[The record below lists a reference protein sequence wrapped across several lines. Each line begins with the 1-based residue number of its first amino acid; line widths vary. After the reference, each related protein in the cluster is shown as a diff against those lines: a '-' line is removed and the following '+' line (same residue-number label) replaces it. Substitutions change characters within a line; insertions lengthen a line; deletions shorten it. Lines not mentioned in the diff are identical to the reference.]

1 MIKENEYGDNQLLG
15 RRAEVEE
22 NLKSLQDGESMPNKD
37 TRIENVYIPYKQNF
51 PYSVICR
58 GAPDHPD

>member
-1 MIKENEYGDNQLLG
+1 MIKENEDGEIRLLG

-22 NLKSLQDGESMPNKD
+22 NLKSLQDGESMPKND
-37 TRIENVYIPYKQNF
+37 TRVENVYIPNKQNF

>member
-1 MIKENEYGDNQLLG
+1 MIKENKDGDIRLLG

-22 NLKSLQDGESMPNKD
+22 NLKSLQDGESMPKKD
-37 TRIENVYIPYKQNF
+37 TRVENVYIPYKQNF

-58 GAPDHPD
+58 GAPVHPD